1 MSPTA
6 HTIAQRLNRDCF
18 CVGTDVP
25 ALQRWLEHDFRSRG
39 LSQPVVT
46 THPHL
51 FSAAPV
57 FVARP
62 QAKLMQ
68 DIIAA
73 VQTVVALPAFHEAA
87 MVDAPG
93 IAHVA
98 TAARGVFLGYD
109 FHVTDSGPKLIEINT
124 NAGGAMLNA
133 ALRRGQRACCIDV
146 ERVGRHQSSADELEE
161 TYVRMFVREWRL
173 ARGDAPLANI
183 AIVDDAPES
192 QYLYPEFLLFQRLF
206 ESHGIAAM
214 IVAAGELEFRA
225 GAIWHAGQRIDMIY
239 NRLTD
244 FYFEDP
250 AHAILSQAYADN
262 TVVLTPHPHAHA
274 VYANKRNL
282 ALLTNEQEL
291 RAMNVEERIIR
302 VLLDGIPPTVVVAA
316 GSDERWWSERK
327 HWFFKP
333 AKGFGSRGSYRG
345 DKLTRGAFA
354 GIMQGEYVAQQLVP
368 PSERLVAGEPAKR
381 TLKLDLRNYV
391 YDGVTQLIAARLY
404 QGQTTNFRTPGGGF
418 APVYL
423 I

>member
-6 HTIAQRLNRDCF
+6 HVVAKRLNRECF

-25 ALQRWLEHDFRSRG
+25 AIQRWLENDFRSRG
-39 LSQPVVT
+39 ISQRVVA

-57 FVARP
+57 FVARR

-68 DIIAA
+68 EIIGAI
-73 VQTVVALPAFHEAA
+73 QTVVVLPSFQEAA
-87 MVDAPG
+87 MADAPS
-93 IAHVA
+93 IAHAVPA
-98 TAARGVFLGYD
+98 THGVFLGYD
-109 FHVTDSGPKLIEINT
+109 FHLTDSGPKLIEINT

-133 ALRRGQRACCIDV
+133 ALRRAQRACCVDV
-146 ERVGRHQSSADELEE
+146 ERGARRQRSADELEE
-161 TYVRMFVREWRL
+161 SYFQMFVQEWRH
-173 ARGDAPLANI
+173 ARGDVPLSNI
-183 AIVDDAPES
+183 AIVDDAPEA

-206 ESHGIAAM
+206 ESRGITSI
-214 IVAAGELEFRA
+214 IVAAGQLEYES
-225 GAIWHAGQRIDMIY
+225 GATWYAGQRIDMIY

-250 AHAILSQAYADN
+250 AHATLSRAYTDN
-262 TVVLTPHPHAHA
+262 AVVITPHPHAHA

-282 ALLTNEQEL
+282 ARLTNEHDL
-291 RAMNVEERIIR
+291 RAMDVEERTVQ
-302 VLLDGIPPTVVVAA
+302 VLLEGIPRTMTITA

-327 HWFFKP
+327 QWFFKP

-345 DKLTRGAFA
+345 EKLTRKAF
-354 GIMQGEYVAQQLVP
+354 GEIMQGGYVAQELVP
-368 PSERLVAGEPAKR
+368 PSERWLAGEPATR
-381 TLKLDLRNYV
+381 ALKLDLRNYV
-391 YDGVTQLIAARLY
+391 YAGKTQLIAARLY

>member
-1 MSPTA
+1 MALTTSA
-6 HTIAQRLNRDCF
+6 IAQRLNRDCF

-25 ALQRWLEHDFRSRG
+25 ALQRWLEHDFSNRG
-39 LSQPVVT
+39 ISQPVVT

-57 FVARP
+57 FVARR

-68 DIIAA
+68 EIIGA
-73 VQTVVALPAFHEAA
+73 VESVVALPSFQEAA
-87 MVDAPG
+87 RADAPE
-93 IAHVA
+93 IAHA
-98 TAARGVFLGYD
+98 APAARGVFFGYD
-109 FHVTDSGPKLIEINT
+109 FHVTESGPKLIEINT

-133 ALRRGQRACCIDV
+133 TLRRGQRACCIDV
-146 ERVGRHQSSADELEE
+146 ERVARHQYSADELEA
-161 TYVRMFVREWRL
+161 TYVRMFLQEWRL
-173 ARGDAPLANI
+173 ARGDAPLTCI

-206 ESHGIAAM
+206 ESRGIAAM
-214 IVAAGELEFRA
+214 IAAADQLELRA
-225 GAIWHAGQRIDMIY
+225 GAVWCAGQRIDMIY

-250 AHAILSQAYADN
+250 AHAMLARAYADDA
-262 TVVLTPHPHAHA
+262 VVVTPHPYAHA
-274 VYANKRNL
+274 VYGNKRNL

-291 RAMNVEERIIR
+291 RAMNVEARTIR
-302 VLLDGIPPTVVVAA
+302 VLLDGIPRTVPVAA
-316 GSDERWWSERK
+316 GSDARWWSERK
-327 HWFFKP
+327 QWFFKP
-333 AKGFGSRGSYRG
+333 ARGFGSRGSYRG

-354 GIMQGEYVAQQLVP
+354 EILQGGYVAQQVVP
-368 PSERLVAGEPAKR
+368 PSERWLAGEPEKR
-381 TLKLDLRNYV
+381 ALKLDLRNYV
-391 YDGVTQLIAARLY
+391 YAGETQLIAARLY